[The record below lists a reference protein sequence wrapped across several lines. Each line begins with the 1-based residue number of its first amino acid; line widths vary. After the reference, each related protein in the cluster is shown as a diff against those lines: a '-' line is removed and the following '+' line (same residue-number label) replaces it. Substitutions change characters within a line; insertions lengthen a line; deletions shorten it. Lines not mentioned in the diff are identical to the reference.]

1 MSSIGE
7 NIEVLFNKMENFVS
21 SKTVVGEPINY
32 GEIIVVPL
40 VDVSF
45 GVGAGSS
52 DSRQDKNGK
61 SSGMGGI
68 GAKITPSAVLVINNG
83 NVQMVSTSDQN
94 SLNKLIDMV
103 PGVVSK
109 FNFFSKNNDDAAA
122 EDIVT
127 DEE

>member
-1 MSSIGE
+1 MSGIGE
-7 NIEVLFNKMENFVS
+7 SIEVLFNKMENFVS
-21 SKTVVGEPINY
+21 SKTVVGEPITY
-32 GEIIVVPL
+32 GDIIVVPL

-52 DSRQDKNGK
+52 DSREDKNGK

-83 NVQMVSTSDQN
+83 NVQMVSTSDQ
-94 SLNKLIDMV
+94 SSVNKLIDMV
-103 PGVVSK
+103 PGVISK
-109 FNFFSKNNDDAAA
+109 LNFFSKGNDDAET
-122 EDIVT
+122 EDVVA